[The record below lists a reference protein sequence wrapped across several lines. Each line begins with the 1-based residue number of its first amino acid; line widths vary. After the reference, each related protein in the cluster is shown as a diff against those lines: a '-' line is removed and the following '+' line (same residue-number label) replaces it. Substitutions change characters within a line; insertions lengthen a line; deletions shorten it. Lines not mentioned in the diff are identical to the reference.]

1 MRKQRCQLLEHSSLP
16 CYGQC
21 VRTFADQFIGED
33 RREDI
38 TLVCSKMQLACSMAF
53 KCISD
58 HNLDVSYVFE
68 RVLDMPHT
76 GFDIF
81 RM

>member
-1 MRKQRCQLLEHSSLP
+1 MHACGTHI
-16 CYGQC
+16 C
-21 VRTFADQFIGED
+21 VHACGTLICTHIGED

-58 HNLDVSYVFE
+58 HNLDVGYVFE

-76 GFDIF
+76 GFDLF